1 MAKEEPPD
9 RLIVPLVHQAGGQH
23 QQRLVQPFVGAVLRP
38 DATAAQA
45 GEQRSGAR
53 GRGHGSCPAVI
64 MRPGFI
70 YGPGDRIVIPRLLKR
85 FESGIVKFIGK
96 GDKVLNNT
104 SVHNFV
110 DAIFL
115 AMRNDEALGETIN
128 IRDERLVTR
137 EEYLMT
143 VADYLGKPRPKRI
156 PVWLAKMLVP
166 LIVGFAKLRGKKE
179 SPLLTKATIKFMAVN
194 LDYSI
199 EKAKS
204 LLGYKSKVDFKDGMI
219 EALDWATGK
228 NRELS
233 SSVTS

>member
-1 MAKEEPPD
+1 LTGLDGYTQTKAEAEE
-9 RLIVPLVHQAGGQH
+9 
-23 QQRLVQPFVGAVLRP
+23 VLKRHI
-38 DATAAQA
+38 Q
-45 GEQRSGAR
+45 EFEL
-53 GRGHGSCPAVI
+53 PAVI

-115 AMRNDEALGETIN
+115 AMRNDEAIGEIIN

-143 VADYLGKPRPKRI
+143 VADYLGKRRPKKI

-166 LIVGFAKLRGKKE
+166 LIEGFAKLRGKKE

-194 LDYSI
+194 LDFSI

-228 NRELS
+228 NHESS